1 MSVTRT
7 SATVTS
13 TSISGTTTSQTFTAV
28 PGSCP
33 VPALPMTVDIS
44 DCFGRFPGDTCQVVC
59 AYGYSGLPAQYTC
72 ETSETFSGSA
82 PTCLPTTTTTTA
94 TTTQTILVL
103 CTEGIPNGVGVNAG
117 DCLGLYNGQT
127 CTATCT
133 APLEGGPADYVCD
146 PSSGALIGPELICK
160 PKECEVS
167 QLPANLTTQ
176 DCVGKTA
183 GTFCSSARPG
193 SVPICEAKR
202 CEVPATLIGNVTFSS
217 SCDGTT
223 HGQSCLSVC
232 NAGYAGLPAQ
242 HLCNDGT
249 LLGNPPS
256 CSPEPCT
263 FEGFPLS
270 MGLDS
275 TDCVGAVSGET
286 CQVTCLQGYELQGS
300 PVLTCLAATSTFSSS
315 NASCEPAP
323 CGNLSSVAAFA
334 SAGVGHSCDGSV
346 FGEVCF
352 AFCQQGYQLEG
363 NASMLYCQ
371 DVQTGAGFLEG
382 LEGQMLPA
390 ANSSGPSCTPKP
402 CTAGIPSLRG
412 VMHDCAGKATAE
424 TCILSAELGFT
435 LSGPT
440 TLTCQA
446 DGSFTQDPR
455 RTPKPYRCQANATA
469 NAVQIEQL
477 TDAILC
483 DNSTNSTSNDTSS
496 GRRLQSATCFAGSV
510 QTVGLSVE
518 SFTHDCT
525 GKVHDDAC
533 VAHCSLGWNMT
544 ETEPSIFLCD
554 NGYLVGAALPT
565 CTPLPCTFAFP
576 NALGLLHTCDGV
588 RTGETCLATCTEVGY
603 DYSAGWAAETF
614 TCLPTGSVTGQSPTC
629 ERISC
634 QDLQLDARYAHNCQ
648 GLRYQDTCDV
658 GCGQGYTLSG
668 SSSRRQCEADGSFS
682 GGLPTCVGNPCNM
695 GLPNNPTVNASGCN
709 GLTTG
714 ESCEVTCLPGFLLG
728 NSSLTCHP
736 SGYLL
741 GVVPTCTP
749 SPCPDI
755 ALPASLQSTCSGSTY
770 GSKCAVMCAPGY
782 AGSNGSSAIEDRF
795 AAHTCDGIGF
805 GAACFAFCDAGYE
818 STGARSESWQ
828 CTGSSAGPTVPGA
841 MEMQGVGLRG
851 LALSCSPLPC
861 IFNLPLGAQ
870 YAHNCSNVTTGS
882 CADGF
887 LGPSELLQCMPTRSL
902 TGNPLPTCLAITSTV
917 TMTSVTATS
926 TTSVTTLPFLC
937 TWELMPS
944 IQGAGNFSCTGSSG
958 VGQRCTASC
967 EMEGA
972 AGTSAAIVCW
982 TNQMWQ
988 VEDVCISQPDGSR
1001 MMLFLGVT
1009 LGALCGLLL
1018 FACCAIA
1025 CCFTRKS
1032 TLVQK
1037 LAVETSEGDDEKL
1050 RHSAESEAEPAEPQS
1065 YPWAARR
1072 WESTINL
1079 KDRAPLEWMSLE
1091 AASPSNWW
1099 PPTLPPQPAPPE
1111 AAQQSLSLIALDA
1124 RHRQRSSPASPEG
1137 VASWMLA
1144 VLFQEPLRSDRSKW
1158 RGSILVLLCV
1168 RLSAQYCAYVPGG
1181 NGSTWS
1187 RSKWRVD
1194 GGILIRQVS
1203 DGICKTTTSTSST
1216 SSSTSTSSRTSSS
1229 STVSVTSTS
1238 SLSSTS
1244 STQTTITSTSSTS
1257 SRTSTT
1263 SGTTTSISNTTTS
1276 STETSTSS
1284 TFSTTTSS
1292 TSSTVERAWCRKLYG
1307 GVPVES
1313 EICQAGA
1320 LDHDYC
1326 LAPEDLWDFGC
1337 SGRGSSAMCPR
1348 ETETS
1353 GGGTCNRCATV
1364 VMEERGGGGDGAVM

>member
-1 MSVTRT
+1 M
-7 SATVTS
+7 
-13 TSISGTTTSQTFTAV
+13 
-28 PGSCP
+28 
-33 VPALPMTVDIS
+33 DIS

-183 GTFCSSARPG
+183 GTFCTVSCPAGYIGQEALYECLDSGTFDGQVPQCEALPCSTSNLPLAPGVSISKCVGLFAGSECVVECDFGYQGSSSNYTCDLTGIFSG

-446 DGSFTQDPR
+446 DGSFTQDLPVVEPAACADPDFGEGASSTCR
-455 RTPKPYRCQANATA
+455 NRSMGEECWAYCLPGFSGTPKPYRCQANATA

-782 AGSNGSSAIEDRF
+782 AGSNGSSAIEEFQCGMDGSSMALQGTLPSCDAQACSSGLPVDGAEVDSNCSSLKTGETCLQNCAF
-795 AAHTCDGIGF
+795 GYSTSAASAALWTCHEDGSASGSPATCQAIACPSVTMSDGLAHTCDGIGF

-870 YAHNCSNVTTGS
+870 YAHNCSNVTTGQSCWVS

-1111 AAQQSLSLIALDA
+1111 AAQQSLSLIALDDMFA
-1124 RHRQRSSPASPEG
+1124 GA
-1137 VASWMLA
+1137 
-1144 VLFQEPLRSDRSKW
+1144 EPPTLRSLR
-1158 RGSILVLLCV
+1158 RPPVPETLLQV
-1168 RLSAQYCAYVPGG
+1168 DDDPSFRVWVQQVP
-1181 NGSTWS
+1181 
-1187 RSKWRVD
+1187 
-1194 GGILIRQVS
+1194 
-1203 DGICKTTTSTSST
+1203 
-1216 SSSTSTSSRTSSS
+1216 
-1229 STVSVTSTS
+1229 
-1238 SLSSTS
+1238 
-1244 STQTTITSTSSTS
+1244 
-1257 SRTSTT
+1257 
-1263 SGTTTSISNTTTS
+1263 
-1276 STETSTSS
+1276 
-1284 TFSTTTSS
+1284 
-1292 TSSTVERAWCRKLYG
+1292 A
-1307 GVPVES
+1307 
-1313 EICQAGA
+1313 AGA
-1320 LDHDYC
+1320 PG
-1326 LAPEDLWDFGC
+1326 APAEDPFAFPGMIDV
-1337 SGRGSSAMCPR
+1337 
-1348 ETETS
+1348 E
-1353 GGGTCNRCATV
+1353 
-1364 VMEERGGGGDGAVM
+1364 GA